1 MELKQAKVRA
11 FQAEEVPSLLSMNA
25 IAETIK
31 ALQTFMVNERENNIQ
46 LSLEL
51 KEAQKEK
58 GVNPSEEAVK
68 AIKTQTSNLFTRND
82 TKAKRMR

>member
-25 IAETIK
+25 IAKTIK
-31 ALQTFMVNERENNIQ
+31 ALQTFMVNERENIQ

-58 GVNPSEEAVK
+58 GANPSEKVAK
-68 AIKTQTSNLFTRND
+68 AI
-82 TKAKRMR
+82 